1 MKSKLINYWCKSL
14 LMLFI
19 LSVAISCTTDQSQE
33 AEKPNIL
40 YIMIDDLGWMDLR
53 YQGNTDYYTPNIDR
67 LAKQGMIFT
76 DAYAAA
82 PVCSP
87 TRAAAMTGLSPAR
100 LQITNHI
107 PDRWQFYNDK

>member
-1 MKSKLINYWCKSL
+1 MTKGHN
-14 LMLFI
+14 
-19 LSVAISCTTDQSQE
+19 
-33 AEKPNIL
+33 KPNIL
-40 YIMIDDLGWMDLR
+40 YIMIDDLGWMDLN
-53 YQGNTDYYTPNIDR
+53 YQGGTDYHTPNIDR
-67 LAKQGMIFT
+67 LAKQGMVFT

-107 PDRWQFYNDK
+107 PDRWSFYSDKIVGPGKSINQLEPQ